1 MLRRLTLVGLIAGVG
16 MGIPLLAVMA
26 LGQEA
31 LGLPFAPYD
40 LFGLLTRILPGS
52 LVVGGVELMVTTLQ
66 ALRFGS
72 TSALGKFIESGS
84 AVVMGLVGLA
94 LVGALLGYL
103 WPNLQN
109 RLAARRFLPG
119 VVVWVI
125 LIPVGIG
132 VGWSALGFAWVLI
145 LTLAWSV
152 VTFWILTRW
161 QTAEMVPVDSDRR
174 AFLGRAAAF
183 ALVTTIAGL
192 GLGRLLRRPIPQ
204 ETLVPIPTGSTP
216 VPAQPGSFAPVLGTR
231 PEVTPISDFY
241 RVDIDL
247 APSSVDA
254 SRWTLEIGGQ
264 VDKPL
269 TLSYADLTAMPPED
283 FYATLECISNT
294 VGGDLISTTR
304 FTGVKLADLLARAS
318 LRPQA
323 TEIRFDCVDGYSES
337 LPLDSALDPET
348 RLCYAMG
355 GATLPPEH
363 GFPARLYTPNRHGM
377 KNPKWIQ
384 KIEAVSQ
391 PFAGYWEQRGWDKDA
406 FVHTTS
412 VMDATLSET
421 GAIEVGGI
429 AYAGGRGIQKVEVQV
444 DEGDWVPAEL
454 KPPLSQL
461 AWVIWRAHL
470 PANPGSH
477 RLTVRAVDGSGALQ
491 FADYTDPFPSGATGY
506 DVRYGQAD

>member
-1 MLRRLTLVGLIAGVG
+1 MSRRLTLVGLIAGVG

-31 LGLPFAPYD
+31 AGLPFAPFD

-52 LVVGGVELMVTTLQ
+52 LVVGGVELMVSTLQ
-66 ALRFGS
+66 ALRLGS
-72 TSALGKFIESGS
+72 TAALGKFIESGS
-84 AVVMGLVGLA
+84 AVVMALVGLA

-103 WPNLQN
+103 WPNLQH

-125 LIPVGIG
+125 LIPVGIWAA
-132 VGWSALGFAWVLI
+132 WSALGFAWMLI

-152 VTFWILTRW
+152 VTGWILTPW
-161 QTAEMVPVDSDRR
+161 QTVEMVPVDRDRR

-183 ALVTTIAGL
+183 ALLTTIAGL
-192 GLGRLLRRPIPQ
+192 GLGRLLRRTTPQ
-204 ETLVPIPTGSTP
+204 ETLVPIPAGSTP

-231 PEVTPISDFY
+231 AEVTPISDFY

-247 APSSVDA
+247 APSSLNA
-254 SRWTLEIGGQ
+254 SQWALEIGGQ

-269 TLSYADLTAMPPED
+269 TLSYADFTAIPSED

-318 LRPQA
+318 LRPEV
-323 TEIRFDCVDGYSES
+323 TEIRFECVDGYSES

-355 GATLPPEH
+355 GATLTPEH
-363 GFPARLYTPNRHGM
+363 GYPARLYTPNRHGM

-384 KIEAVSQ
+384 KIEAVSE
-391 PFAGYWEQRGWDKDA
+391 PYAGYWEQRGWSKDA

-429 AYAGGRGIQKVEVQV
+429 AFAGARGIQKVEVQV
-444 DEGDWVPAEL
+444 DGGDWVPAEL

-461 AWVIWRAHL
+461 AWVIWRAQV
-470 PANPGSH
+470 PASRGSH

-491 FADYTDPFPSGATGY
+491 FAGNVEPFSSGATGY
-506 DVRYGQAD
+506 DQRNAQAD

>member
-52 LVVGGVELMVTTLQ
+52 LVVGTVELMVSTLQ
-66 ALRFGS
+66 ALRLGS
-72 TSALGKFIESGS
+72 TSALGKIIESGS
-84 AVVMGLVGLA
+84 AVVITLVGLA
-94 LVGALLGYL
+94 LVGGLLGYL

-109 RLAARRFLPG
+109 RLAARRFLAG

-125 LIPVGIG
+125 VIPVGIWA
-132 VGWSALGFAWVLI
+132 GWPVLGFAWALI

-152 VTFWILTRW
+152 VTCWILTRW
-161 QTAEMVPVDSDRR
+161 QTAEMVPVDTDRR
-174 AFLGRAAAF
+174 AFLGRAAAL

-192 GLGRLLRRPIPQ
+192 GLGRLLRRTAPQATLALIP
-204 ETLVPIPTGSTP
+204 PGSTP
-216 VPAQPGSFAPVLGTR
+216 PPAQPGSFAPVLGTR
-231 PEVTPISDFY
+231 AEVTPVSDFY

-247 APSSVDA
+247 APSSVNGSQWA
-254 SRWTLEIGGQ
+254 LEIGGE
-264 VDKPL
+264 VDKLL
-269 TLSYADLTAMPPED
+269 TLSYADLTAMPSED

-318 LRPQA
+318 LRPEV
-323 TEIRFDCVDGYSES
+323 TEIRFDCVDGYSDS

-348 RLCYAMG
+348 RVCYAMG
-355 GATLPPEH
+355 GAPLPQEH
-363 GFPARLYTPNRHGM
+363 GYPARLYTPNRYGM
-377 KNPKWIQ
+377 KTPKWIQ
-384 KIEAVSQ
+384 KIEAVSE
-391 PFAGYWEQRGWDKDA
+391 PYAGYWEQQGWSKDT
-406 FVHTTS
+406 FVKTTS

-429 AYAGGRGIQKVEVQV
+429 AYAGARGIQKVEVQV
-444 DEGDWVPAEL
+444 DGGDWVPAEL

-461 AWVIWRAHL
+461 AWVIWRAHV
-470 PANPGSH
+470 PASRGTH
-477 RLTVRAVDGSGALQ
+477 QLTVRAVDGSGALQ
-491 FADYTDPFPSGATGY
+491 FAGNVDAFSSGATGY
-506 DVRYGQAD
+506 DQRNAQAD